1 MLFRWSI
8 YCKQFKM
15 AEVSLWKL
23 TSSWKINL
31 FGNLEWRKRHRTDF
45 SLLKKVT
52 GNKPCSNCRS
62 SGGRRLAYFESPAN
76 IANITNIT
84 NETLGYKMTLF
95 TELHSFF
102 CLFCRSPKGSI
113 NLRQNLRRKKRVHK
127 KLKCKFSCSPWCF
140 SWYNVLRIFVQ
151 CLLDELRH

>member
-1 MLFRWSI
+1 MLFCWSI

-62 SGGRRLAYFESPAN
+62 SGGRQLILKALLILLILLISLMKPWVTKWRYLQNYILSFAYFAD
-76 IANITNIT
+76 
-84 NETLGYKMTLF
+84 
-95 TELHSFF
+95 
-102 CLFCRSPKGSI
+102 
-113 NLRQNLRRKKRVHK
+113 RRKDQSTWDRTWGERRECTRSWSV
-127 KLKCKFSCSPWCF
+127 SSPVPLDVSPGIMCWEYLF
-140 SWYNVLRIFVQ
+140 NVF
-151 CLLDELRH
+151 